1 MIMAQTCKSP
11 AGTGLSRDQLGGS
24 SHLSNTEPGWPAQLI
39 AARFGMD
46 PARAKLVADFAFGGD
61 RG

>member
-1 MIMAQTCKSP
+1 MAQTNRTP
-11 AGTGLSRDQLGGS
+11 PVALGGVQRELDGS
-24 SHLSNTEPGWPAQLI
+24 QFLSTETGWAAQLI

-46 PARAKLVADFAFGGD
+46 PARAKLVADFAFGGQ